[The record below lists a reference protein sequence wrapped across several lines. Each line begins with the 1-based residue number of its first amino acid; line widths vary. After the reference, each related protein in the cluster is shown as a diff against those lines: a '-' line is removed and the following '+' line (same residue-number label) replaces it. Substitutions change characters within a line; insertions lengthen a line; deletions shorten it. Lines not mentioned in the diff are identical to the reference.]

1 MLISVSDDKLFVQS
15 HSKFDPFKSYLA
27 VNYLDRFLSS
37 QAMLGDGGFVFDAKT
52 IERMEYAILGALKWR
67 MRSITPFSFIP
78 FFTSFFKLKD
88 PLLRQALN
96 SGAVEII
103 FKAQTNV
110 KFLEFKPSIIAASAL
125 LSASNELFPSQFPCF
140 HKEIS
145 SCLYVHKENMLKC
158 YNWMEEMGKGS
169 DGSMFDMVSSS
180 MQHGSQCAGPA
191 VFMFR
196 NVGIAKQK
204 SSTFEAAANLSQP
217 VQTAG
222 SHMEIGIRKKIL
234 KAIM

>member
-1 MLISVSDDKLFVQS
+1 MHAILTKIMLHLDVSCSKLRHGFYDFIAISCVSLASKLSETDFS
-15 HSKFDPFKSYLA
+15 LTDF
-27 VNYLDRFLSS
+27 R
-37 QAMLGDGGFVFDAKT
+37 GDGGFVFDAKT

-196 NVGIAKQK
+196 K
-204 SSTFEAAANLSQP
+204 
-217 VQTAG
+217 
-222 SHMEIGIRKKIL
+222 
-234 KAIM
+234 